1 MKLLFPFA
9 KRFIAGE
16 NLEDASEQIINL
28 QEQRFRVA
36 LNLVGESGSTREE
49 ALNAQNEYLK
59 ALKLFPMETLSLSI
73 KPSLLSLNYSIK
85 DCLEYLTPIVEIAH
99 RSNQMIRFDMESS
112 AITDSTIEI
121 CQRLNKSFPNV
132 IGLALQANLFRTTD
146 DLVALKSENISIRL
160 VKGAYREDKS
170 IAFISMNE
178 IRDNFLKLADILLSY
193 QSGQDALAT
202 HDEAILNSVLSN
214 DGSKKIA
221 FEFLFGVRRD
231 LQKKLNIKHTVGIY
245 LPYGSDWL
253 PYTMRRL
260 SEWKNIKFVAKN
272 LIKERL

>member
-16 NLEDASEQIINL
+16 NLEDASEQIAHL
-28 QEQRFRVA
+28 EEQGFRVA
-36 LNLVGESGSTREE
+36 LNLVGESSNTKEE
-49 ALNAQNEYLK
+49 ALHAQNEYLK
-59 ALKLFPMETLSLSI
+59 ALKLFPRETLSLSI
-73 KPSLLSLNYSIK
+73 KPSLLNLNHSMK
-85 DCLEYLTPIVEIAH
+85 DCLEYLSPIVEIAH
-99 RSNQMIRFDMESS
+99 HSKQKIRFDMENS

-121 CQRLNKSFPNV
+121 CRRLNGHFPNV

-146 DLVALKSENISIRL
+146 DLAALKSENISIRL

-170 IAFISMNE
+170 IAFISNNE
-178 IRDNFLKLADILLSY
+178 IRDNFLKLADTLTND
-193 QSGQDALAT
+193 QSDQ
-202 HDEAILNSVLSN
+202 IV
-214 DGSKKIA
+214 

-231 LQKKLNIKHTVGIY
+231 LQKKLNNKHSVAIY

-253 PYTMRRL
+253 PYTLRRL
-260 SEWKNIKFVAKN
+260 SEWKNIKFIAKS

>member
-1 MKLLFPFA
+1 LKLLFPFA

-16 NLEDASEQIINL
+16 NLEDTSDQIVNL
-28 QEQRFRVA
+28 QEQGFRVA

-49 ALNAQNEYLK
+49 ALNAQSEYLK
-59 ALKLFPMETLSLSI
+59 ALKLFPMETLSLAI

-99 RSNQMIRFDMESS
+99 RSNQKIRFDMENS

-121 CQRLNKSFPNV
+121 CQHLNKSFPNV

-146 DLVALKSENISIRL
+146 DLIALKSENISIRL
-160 VKGAYREDKS
+160 VKGAYREEKS

-178 IRDNFLKLADILLSY
+178 IRDNFLKLSDILLSY
-193 QSGQDALAT
+193 QSDQDAVAT
-202 HDEAILNSVLSN
+202 HDEVILNSILSN
-214 DGSKKIA
+214 HRSKKIA

-231 LQKKLNIKHTVGIY
+231 LQKKLNNKHSVGIY

-260 SEWKNIKFVAKN
+260 SEWKNIKFIARN
-272 LIKERL
+272 LIKEKL

>member
-99 RSNQMIRFDMESS
+99 RSNQKIRFDMESS

-121 CQRLNKSFPNV
+121 CQRLNKNFPNV
-132 IGLALQANLFRTTD
+132 IGVALQANLFRTSD
-146 DLVALKSENISIRL
+146 DLAALKSENISIRL

-193 QSGQDALAT
+193 QSDQDAVAT
-202 HDEAILNSVLSN
+202 HDEAILNSILSN
-214 DGSKKIA
+214 DGSTTIA

-260 SEWKNIKFVAKN
+260 SEWKNIKFVARN
-272 LIKERL
+272 LIKERP

>member
-16 NLEDASEQIINL
+16 NLEDTSDQIVNL
-28 QEQRFRVA
+28 QEQGFRVA

-49 ALNAQNEYLK
+49 ALNAQSEYLK
-59 ALKLFPMETLSLSI
+59 ALKLFPMETLSLAI

-99 RSNQMIRFDMESS
+99 RSNQKIRFDMESS

-121 CQRLNKSFPNV
+121 CQRLNKNFPNV
-132 IGLALQANLFRTTD
+132 IGVALQANLFRTTD
-146 DLVALKSENISIRL
+146 DLIALKSENISIRL

-202 HDEAILNSVLSN
+202 HDEAILNSILSN
-214 DGSKKIA
+214 DGSTKIA

-231 LQKKLNIKHTVGIY
+231 LQKKLNTKHTVGIY
-245 LPYGSDWL
+245 LPYGNDWL

-260 SEWKNIKFVAKN
+260 SEWKNIKFIAKS
-272 LIKERL
+272 LIKEKL

>member
-99 RSNQMIRFDMESS
+99 RSNQKIRFDMESS

-121 CQRLNKSFPNV
+121 CQRLNKNFPNV
-132 IGLALQANLFRTTD
+132 IGVALQANLFRTSD
-146 DLVALKSENISIRL
+146 DLAALKSENISIRL
-160 VKGAYREDKS
+160 VKGAYREEKS

-193 QSGQDALAT
+193 QSDQDAVAT
-202 HDEAILNSVLSN
+202 HDEVILNSILSN
-214 DGSKKIA
+214 DGSTTIA

-260 SEWKNIKFVAKN
+260 SEWKNIKFVARN
-272 LIKERL
+272 LIKERP

>member
-99 RSNQMIRFDMESS
+99 RSNQKIRFDMESS

-121 CQRLNKSFPNV
+121 CQRLNKNFPNV
-132 IGLALQANLFRTTD
+132 IGVALQANLFRTSD
-146 DLVALKSENISIRL
+146 DLAALKSENISIRL

-202 HDEAILNSVLSN
+202 HDEAILNSILSN
-214 DGSKKIA
+214 DGSTKIA

-231 LQKKLNIKHTVGIY
+231 LQSKLNNKHTVGIY
-245 LPYGSDWL
+245 LPYGNDWF

-260 SEWKNIKFVAKN
+260 SEWKNIKFVARN
-272 LIKERL
+272 LLKEKL

>member
-99 RSNQMIRFDMESS
+99 RSNQKIRFDMESS

-121 CQRLNKSFPNV
+121 CQRLNKNFPNV
-132 IGLALQANLFRTTD
+132 IGVALQANLFRTSD
-146 DLVALKSENISIRL
+146 DLAALKSENISIRL

-193 QSGQDALAT
+193 QSDQDAVAT
-202 HDEAILNSVLSN
+202 HDEAILNSILSN
-214 DGSKKIA
+214 DGSTTIA

-231 LQKKLNIKHTVGIY
+231 LQKKLNSKHTVGIY

-260 SEWKNIKFVAKN
+260 SEWKNIKFVARN

>member
-1 MKLLFPFA
+1 M
-9 KRFIAGE
+9 E
-16 NLEDASEQIINL
+16 N
-28 QEQRFRVA
+28 
-36 LNLVGESGSTREE
+36 SG
-49 ALNAQNEYLK
+49 
-59 ALKLFPMETLSLSI
+59 
-73 KPSLLSLNYSIK
+73 
-85 DCLEYLTPIVEIAH
+85 
-99 RSNQMIRFDMESS
+99 
-112 AITDSTIEI
+112 ITDSTIEI

-132 IGLALQANLFRTTD
+132 IGLALQANLFRTSD

-193 QSGQDALAT
+193 QSDQDAVAT
-202 HDEAILNSVLSN
+202 HDEAILNSILSN
-214 DGSKKIA
+214 DGSTTIA

-231 LQKKLNIKHTVGIY
+231 LQKKLNSKHTVGIY

-260 SEWKNIKFVAKN
+260 SEWKNIKFVARN

>member
-59 ALKLFPMETLSLSI
+59 ALKLFPMQTLSLSI

-99 RSNQMIRFDMESS
+99 RSNQKIRFDMESS

-121 CQRLNKSFPNV
+121 CQRLNKNFPNV
-132 IGLALQANLFRTTD
+132 IGVALQANLFRTSD

-193 QSGQDALAT
+193 RSDQDAVAT
-202 HDEAILNSVLSN
+202 HDEAILNSILSN

-231 LQKKLNIKHTVGIY
+231 LQKKLNSKHTVGIY

-260 SEWKNIKFVAKN
+260 SEWKNIKFVARN

>member
-99 RSNQMIRFDMESS
+99 RSNQKIRVDMESS

-121 CQRLNKSFPNV
+121 CQTLNKSFPTV

-202 HDEAILNSVLSN
+202 HDEVILNSILSN

-231 LQKKLNIKHTVGIY
+231 LQKKLNSKHTVGIY

-260 SEWKNIKFVAKN
+260 SEWKNIKFIARN